1 MSTIISKFKRIAVS
15 VMAIGALTA
24 TASAQNL
31 NSGYFT
37 DGYLYRYQLNP
48 SFDNDKTFFTI
59 PALGTIN
66 LGLQGTVGVE
76 NFLYNVNGRTTTF
89 LNPAVDAGSF
99 LDDLG
104 SRSRI
109 TSDIRLNI
117 LACGFKAF
125 KGYNVVTLGVRTNLN
140 VGLPRELFRMFK
152 EGITNDTYDITDV
165 HANAT
170 AWAELAFNHSHKI
183 NDQWQV
189 GGALKFL
196 LGGGNISAN
205 LRSADLTLGRDSWNA
220 VTDADIHASVK
231 GFKYDTDINE
241 HTGHRYVSGAD
252 VDGTGLNGFGMSVD
266 LGGTYKFNKDWT
278 FSASLL
284 DFGFISWNN
293 DVLASTDG
301 LQSFSTDK
309 YTFNVDGD
317 ATNSFDNEFDKI
329 RDDISA
335 IYELNDK
342 GDQGGRTTMLG
353 ATLNLAAEYTFPY
366 YRNLTFGA
374 LSSTRIH
381 GEYTWTDFRISAN
394 VAPVK
399 VFSAGAN
406 VAVGTF
412 GWSFGWILN
421 LHCPGFSLFLATDH
435 TPGRLAKQG
444 VPLSTD
450 ANFAMGMNVQ
460 F

>member
-140 VGLPRELFRMFK
+140 VGLPRELFRMLK

-196 LGGGNISAN
+196 LGGANISAN

-231 GFKYDTDINE
+231 GFKYVNNGRSDPLCPADPL
-241 HTGHRYVSGAD
+241 VS
-252 VDGTGLNGFGMSVD
+252 
-266 LGGTYKFNKDWT
+266 
-278 FSASLL
+278 
-284 DFGFISWNN
+284 
-293 DVLASTDG
+293 
-301 LQSFSTDK
+301 
-309 YTFNVDGD
+309 
-317 ATNSFDNEFDKI
+317 
-329 RDDISA
+329 
-335 IYELNDK
+335 
-342 GDQGGRTTMLG
+342 
-353 ATLNLAAEYTFPY
+353 
-366 YRNLTFGA
+366 
-374 LSSTRIH
+374 
-381 GEYTWTDFRISAN
+381 
-394 VAPVK
+394 
-399 VFSAGAN
+399 
-406 VAVGTF
+406 
-412 GWSFGWILN
+412 
-421 LHCPGFSLFLATDH
+421 
-435 TPGRLAKQG
+435 
-444 VPLSTD
+444 
-450 ANFAMGMNVQ
+450 
-460 F
+460 